1 MRRRTQVAIVGAGP
15 AGLLLANVLIAA
27 GVDCVVVEH
36 RSREHVQTR
45 ARAGFLEQRTVDC
58 LRRHGL
64 CAGLDAAA
72 ARHVRCEFRS
82 ERRSFVVDYGELA
95 GGRAHWVYPQQL
107 LVRDL
112 VQSLVSRGGD
122 VRFSHA
128 VERVEGVDSDAPLL
142 VCRSAAGE
150 TLEISCEIVAGCDG
164 ARGISCQALAGG
176 GAQAIERRYP
186 FGWLTVLAEADP
198 PPAHIV
204 YAMHADGFA
213 AHVPRTPEV
222 SRFYLQCAAG
232 DTASDWPAERVWA
245 QLRRRLS
252 PHGAAELTPG
262 RILEQGVLAMRSSVT
277 APMQHGRLYLAGD
290 AAHVLT
296 PCGAKGMNLAIA
308 DADAL
313 ARSLVARLRD
323 GDGEQLDG
331 YGARRLPDVWR
342 SQEFSDW
349 LLHLLHEPLA
359 GTAVDYERRLRAA
372 RLEQL
377 EHSPSFAQTFA
388 RRYVG

>member
-1 MRRRTQVAIVGAGP
+1 MRRHTQVAIVGAGP
-15 AGLLLANVLIAA
+15 AGLLLANVLTAA

-45 ARAGFLEQRTVDC
+45 ARAGFVEQRTVDC

-64 CAGLDAAA
+64 AEGLEAAA

-82 ERRSFVVDYGELA
+82 QERTFTVDYGELA

-112 VQSLVSRGGD
+112 VHSLVSRGGE
-122 VRFSHA
+122 VLFSHA
-128 VERVEGVDSDAPLL
+128 VVRIEGIDGNTPLL
-142 VCRSAAGE
+142 VCRDAGGSPI
-150 TLEISCEIVAGCDG
+150 EISCEIVAGCDG
-164 ARGISCQALAGG
+164 ARGVSRQAIAGG
-176 GAQAIERRYP
+176 RAQTIERRYP

-198 PPAHIV
+198 PPAQVV
-204 YAMHADGFA
+204 YSMHADGFA

-222 SRFYLQCAAG
+222 SRFYLQCAEG
-232 DTASDWPAERVWA
+232 DAASDWPAERIWA

-252 PHGAAELTPG
+252 LHSAADLAPG
-262 RILEQGVLAMRSSVT
+262 RILEQGVLAMRSTVT
-277 APMQHGRLYLAGD
+277 APMRFGRLVLAGD

-308 DADAL
+308 DADDL
-313 ARSLVARLRD
+313 AQSLVARLRD
-323 GDGEQLDG
+323 GDGGLLDG
-331 YGARRLPDVWR
+331 YGARRLPDVWQ

-349 LLHLLHEPLA
+349 LLHLLHGPL
-359 GTAVDYERRLRAA
+359 TATAIDYERRLRSA

-377 EHSPSFAQTFA
+377 EHSAAFAQAFA